1 MAILELV
8 PQKGRKGLPPFDQVS
23 SSPACSPICSPV
35 CSPACSP
42 ACSLACRPSSPVISC
57 HLPRFEQAML
67 GDLHYTMHHTTHHAA
82 LQAML
87 GDVLHTAAD
96 EGRIHRTAACEHRE
110 LQSRPE
116 CQAAAARSGERGGG
130 KRMLWPGFSPQLWSP
145 YTLPGKLK
153 GRRGGAGKQKD
164 RSLLR
169 ARVQTANLSVPRPG
183 PRGEASTEMDTIA
196 KAPPFLFPNAW
207 MAQRQ
212 GWLLQSPP
220 QVTLVHWGLSQA

>member
-1 MAILELV
+1 MAILDLV

-23 SSPACSPICSPV
+23 SSPVCSPICSPV
-35 CSPACSP
+35 CSPASSP
-42 ACSLACRPSSPVISC
+42 ASGPVSRPSSPVISC
-57 HLPRFEQAML
+57 HLPPFE
-67 GDLHYTMHHTTHHAA
+67 
-82 LQAML
+82 QAML

-130 KRMLWPGFSPQLWSP
+130 KRMLWPGLSPQLWSP

-183 PRGEASTEMDTIA
+183 LRGEASTEMDTIA